1 MKVVVLIDKK
11 SNPNLELLTEY
22 GLSIYFEVDG
32 YKWLFDLGASKLFA
46 ENASRLDVDIEDVDY
61 LVLSH
66 GHTDHAGGLH
76 EFLRLNK
83 KAQIF
88 ITSEIEEKLFFSKAP
103 AFKRQ
108 IRINHFCLNHHK
120 ERFAIIDSNAM
131 LSESVGFVTN
141 ITRTNETPKANQSC
155 FQVDAEGEILDEL
168 NKAVALSIIR
178 PDGLIVFSGCCHN
191 GIRNVLEA
199 CASYCNATEIKV
211 CIGGTHLLDSD
222 IEKKYETDSEIQIIG
237 KSLLSAYPKLHLI
250 TGHCTG
256 ENAQKVLSPIMGT
269 RFTTFY
275 SGAEYTV

>member
-11 SNPNLELLTEY
+11 SNPNLDLHTEY

-46 ENASRLDVDIEDVDY
+46 KNASRLNIDIEDVDY

-66 GHTDHAGGLH
+66 GHTDHAGGLK

-83 KAQIF
+83 KAQVIV
-88 ITSEIEEKLFFSKAP
+88 TSEVEEKLFFSQTP
-103 AFKRQ
+103 SLKRH
-108 IRINHFCLNHHK
+108 IGINHFYLHHHK
-120 ERFAIIDSNAM
+120 ERFVISESNTM
-131 LSESVGFVTN
+131 LSESVAFVTN
-141 ITRTNETPKANQSC
+141 ITRTNETPKANHTC
-155 FQVDAEGEILDEL
+155 FQVDEDGEILDDL
-168 NKAVALSIIR
+168 KKAVALSIIR

-191 GIRNVLEA
+191 GIRNVLDA
-199 CASYCNATEIKV
+199 CASYCNMPEIKV

-222 IEKKYETDSEIQIIG
+222 GGKQFETDVEIQTIG
-237 KSLLSAYPKLHLI
+237 KALLATYPKLHLI

-256 ENAQKVLSPIMGT
+256 ENAQKILSPIMDT
-269 RFTTFY
+269 QFTTFY